1 MTGDMWPKGVR
12 THSDMRRFAHLIA
25 GRNAYVEDLSQ
36 SKLPEIRQDTFLYVC
51 RGGCARG
58 TPLGGLQNCVP
69 DMMEELRQHAVAMNN
84 VQKPQNAYE
93 TGAVESDSWY
103 DSAQLSKSRC
113 TCKINFGGEGRS
125 STRRNLN
132 PDCQR
137 WRTGKVFEDRFMG
150 ALQENSGH
158 RQVGDN
164 IYLNKAFHV
173 LLNRNRHDVN
183 HRIGWHHDECEGSYV
198 PEDPITGLSWS
209 ATGVL
214 LIKSKDKQNPT
225 VRVLVTEPG
234 DVYICG
240 GAFQQSFE
248 HAVPPIREWPA
259 ILDRYHQDMQTRET
273 QAMKRELEMFEART
287 QRVRYHINIRWHTKH
302 HSNCTAHWRPD
313 ASVETSRSPSVAEI
327 VKRVSAPGGGVTV
340 TSMRPYP
347 FLTLDFQQTA
357 PDTSPAK
364 PSSAKKVVKPCVGDT
379 HTDNTCT
386 SSASSLVVPVPA
398 KPASTRNAHVQ
409 TVQDMAEM
417 TTLQET
423 ARDLAVVM
431 ADNFCNLELL
441 STMLR
446 MCQLAPSDWQAT
458 VDQQGLERCSEFLA
472 TMERSLED
480 FDIILDNLNAGRGNV
495 GCGKFPDVIRNSFS
509 TLHGMQSALSDRQCL
524 QDALDRLKSYGCCMY
539 ETRVRPFDKQIKNQT
554 WLRKYI
560 ITHHDCEILMRHI
573 HLQSLTEDGDIV
585 WQMPYEW
592 EFNVMQL
599 DGSFEKVKLRIDDRL
614 YVCFL
619 DIGLDADSD
628 MHRLH
633 LRTDPNKRGRRLQF
647 GEELAS
653 CLQESIVRCAAH
665 VRLLDHERASLDRAA
680 KKVAQGYY
688 MHAWAACHDVRK
700 EYLSRSKCEKKK
712 RAQTLDNRPW
722 KAGDWAQ
729 DPGRYSDDYW
739 PRHRRKKT
747 RP

>member
-1 MTGDMWPKGVR
+1 MPVSMTGDMWPKGVR

-25 GRNAYVEDLSQ
+25 GRNAYVEDLSK

-225 VRVLVTEPG
+225 VRVLVSEPG

-340 TSMRPYP
+340 TSMRPHP

-364 PSSAKKVVKPCVGDT
+364 PSSAKKVVKPCFGDT

-509 TLHGMQSALSDRQCL
+509 TLHGMQSALSDRECL
-524 QDALDRLKSYGCCMY
+524 QDALHRLKTYGCNLY
-539 ETRVRPFDKQIKNQT
+539 ETRVQSDDTQIKNQPH
-554 WLRKYI
+554 LRKYI
-560 ITHHDCEILMRHI
+560 MTHHDCEVLMG
-573 HLQSLTEDGDIV
+573 HLDLLSLRDDGDIV
-585 WQMPYEW
+585 WEMPSEM
-592 EFNVMQL
+592 EFNVMQV
-599 DGSFEKVKLRIDDRL
+599 GGRSEKVWLARNDKL

-619 DIGLDADSD
+619 DIGLTADRD

-633 LRTDPNKRGRRLQF
+633 LRTDPNRKDKRNRAA
-647 GEELAS
+647 ELAT
-653 CLQESIVRCAAH
+653 CLQESLVRCAAH
-665 VRLLDHERASLDRAA
+665 VRLLDYDRDSLDRTA
-680 KKVAQGYY
+680 KNPAQGYY
-688 MHAWAACHDVRK
+688 LHAWACCHSMRK
-700 EYLSRSKCEKKK
+700 EYLAKSKK
-712 RAQTLDNRPW
+712 RAQTSDNHQW
-722 KAGDWAQ
+722 KADDWAQ
-729 DPGRYSDDYW
+729 DSGSYNDDYW
-739 PRHRRKKT
+739 LWHRRKKT
-747 RP
+747 CP